1 MKNFLISMA
10 FVVVL
15 FATDYTAMSTQELL
29 AIMNYT
35 IIKKDR
41 TAILKEL
48 KNRTKEMSAKE
59 KQEYISN
66 LKILKKQN
74 AEK

>member
-1 MKNFLISMA
+1 MKKILISMF

-35 IIKKDR
+35 IIKKDK

-48 KNRTKEMSAKE
+48 KNRTKEMSIKE
-59 KQEYISN
+59 KKEYMNN

-74 AEK
+74 AKK